1 VVIGIEISFGD
12 DEEAFNTS
20 IKSRLEGFKKGE

>member
-12 DEEAFNTS
+12 DEEAFNTF
-20 IKSRLEGFKKGE
+20 IKNRLEGFKGE